1 MQIQRM
7 QKYPKLNNG
16 WIKENVKMRL
26 NEILLKSVMWD
37 HAETLLNAVMSMVS
51 LLKHKTTAEEKLT
64 QYD

>member
-1 MQIQRM
+1 MQIQKM

-37 HAETLLNAVMSMVS
+37 HAET
-51 LLKHKTTAEEKLT
+51 
-64 QYD
+64 Y